1 MPTRYTPDR
10 RTIGNILSMT
20 NPPVVVPDWQRD
32 FSWTTSEVE
41 TFWQD
46 LCRFNERYPDDN
58 VNDQEY
64 FLGAVVIV
72 DTNQGHLLLDGQ
84 QRIATSAILISVI
97 RDFLAKY
104 RKDAATRASV
114 RYLTDFDD
122 ALEDYTYKVTLNR
135 FDKDFFKREILENRE
150 PGYELPTPLYESHN
164 LIRKAR
170 NFLYGK
176 FNDKYAESQDPVASY
191 KWTLRILK
199 ILTNHISVVAVI
211 SDDEDN
217 ASNVFETLNDRGIG
231 LSTPDLL
238 RNLILRRA
246 NTAHLDEILALW
258 GEVLEIE
265 GGPKIKD
272 FFRHF
277 WLSYEGD
284 VKARSLYREVKAKI
298 TERGTDSL
306 EFSRSLCNSSR
317 TYQDI
322 LSANYEGNDRIVGLL
337 EGINALGAK
346 VLYPPILSL
355 LETTDDNGI
364 IKSYLWAFIVTYVRH
379 TLICKKEN
387 SQIENIMFS
396 IAKRIRTALNGE
408 LRQELIEFAP
418 NDEQFKDAFISVS
431 IPRQASARYV
441 LREIEHH
448 LRTTEELEVATPS
461 RVHVEHIY
469 PRTPQPDNQWP
480 QHQAF
485 VNRLG
490 NLTLLSA
497 RLNVTIKNS
506 AYGEKKPYYE
516 DSELIITKRIA
527 SSFDEWNVE
536 AINSR
541 QSELT
546 DNALKIWKY

>member
-1 MPTRYTPDR
+1 
-10 RTIGNILSMT
+10 MT

-46 LCRFNERYPDDN
+46 LIRFNERYPGDN

-72 DTNQGHLLLDGQ
+72 DTIQGHLLLDGQ
-84 QRIATSAILISVI
+84 QRIAISAILISVI
-97 RDFLAKY
+97 RDFLARY
-104 RKDAATRASV
+104 RLDAATRTSS

-135 FDKDFFKREILENRE
+135 FDRDFFRREILENRDA
-150 PGYELPTPLYESHN
+150 GYEPPIPSYESHN

-170 NFLYGK
+170 NFFYSK
-176 FNDKYAESQDPVASY
+176 FEDRYNQINNPQESHRWA
-191 KWTLRILK
+191 LRILK
-199 ILTNHISVVAVI
+199 ILTNHISAVAVI

-246 NTAHLDEILALW
+246 NTAHIDEILDLW
-258 GEVLEIE
+258 GRVLEIE
-265 GGPKIKD
+265 GRAKIND

-284 VKARSLYREVKAKI
+284 VKARSLYREIKAEI
-298 TERGTDSL
+298 TERETDSL
-306 EFSRSLCNSSR
+306 EFSRCLCDSSG

-322 LSANYEGNDRIVGLL
+322 LSASYEGDERIAGYL
-337 EGINALGAK
+337 ESINALGAK
-346 VLYPPILSL
+346 VLYPPVLSL
-355 LETTDDNGI
+355 LETADDNDI
-364 IKSYLWAFIVTYVRH
+364 IRTYLWAFIVTYVRH
-379 TLICKKEN
+379 ALICKKEN
-387 SQIENIMFS
+387 NQIENIMFS
-396 IAKRIRTALNGE
+396 VAKRIRTKINE
-408 LRQELIEFAP
+408 DLRQELIAFAP
-418 NDEQFKDAFISVS
+418 NDDQFRDAFLSVS

-441 LREIEHH
+441 LRKIEQH
-448 LRTTEELEVATPS
+448 LRTTEELDVATPS

-469 PRTPQPDNQWP
+469 PRNPQPGSLLP
-480 QHQAF
+480 QHAAI

-506 AYGEKKPYYE
+506 VYDEKKPYYE
-516 DSELIITKRIA
+516 NSELILTKRIP
-527 SSFDEWNVE
+527 SIFDEWNVE
-536 AINSR
+536 AIDNR
-541 QSELT
+541 QSDLA
-546 DNALKIWKY
+546 DNALEIWQY